1 VGGVGLLLNRFLTRP
16 ELTDITL
23 VHYALPRRDPDT
35 VVLTSAAFGIAFYL
49 GVVFAL
55 TGRLVVAK

>member
-1 VGGVGLLLNRFLTRP
+1 LLNRFLTRP